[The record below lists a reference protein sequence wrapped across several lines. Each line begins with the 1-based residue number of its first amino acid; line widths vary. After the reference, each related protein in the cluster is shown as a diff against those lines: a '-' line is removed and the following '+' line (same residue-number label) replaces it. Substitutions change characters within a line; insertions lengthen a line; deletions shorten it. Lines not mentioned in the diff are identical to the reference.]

1 MGYVKPFKAENAL
14 APTSQLEGGCATHA
28 AYADDNDVIYHS
40 HLIDQENKVRSS
52 IRANQLPSD
61 LLRLSTMR

>member
-1 MGYVKPFKAENAL
+1 MGYVKPFEAEHTL
-14 APTSQLEGGCATHA
+14 APTSQLESRRAAHA

-40 HLIDQENKVRSS
+40 YSTDRENKARSP
-52 IRANQLPSD
+52 IGANQLPSD